1 MCEIR
6 VIENCQTVEAEKTPV
21 EEQSQVV
28 CETQSKEDCI
38 AEETEKTQEKEIQKE
53 VCSHNQYYFA
63 FMEI

>member
-1 MCEIR
+1 MCETR
-6 VIENCQTVEAEKTPV
+6 VIENCQTVEVEKTPL

-53 VCSHNQYYFA
+53 VCCHHRFCIY
-63 FMEI
+63 